1 MKTIVLSD
9 HTADVL
15 AMRERQ
21 HNQGYDI
28 EIARHRRESAE
39 LDRRM
44 EEEYEGRMSA
54 YERELVGW
62 NAMGWVRKFADGMSR
77 WRVLFGLC
85 VLAKAAC
92 VLTYALMPEEWM
104 IGAVQRWAGYTAPTR
119 RRQSPA
125 TQSISRSSGCQV

>member
-28 EIARHRRESAE
+28 EMDRHRRESAD
-39 LDRRM
+39 LDRRV

-54 YERELVGW
+54 YERELVDW
-62 NAMGWVRKFADGMSR
+62 NAMGWVRKFADGVYR

-85 VLAKAAC
+85 VVAMGAC
-92 VLTYALMPEEWM
+92 MLVYVLMP
-104 IGAVQRWAGYTAPTR
+104 G
-119 RRQSPA
+119 
-125 TQSISRSSGCQV
+125 SG